1 MLSNNSSLEDVVLEV
16 CRRWDG
22 DVGDYGWPSKVMED
36 TVSFSLERWSLVLE
50 VKRIEETSV
59 NEK

>member
-1 MLSNNSSLEDVVLEV
+1 MEDVVLEV